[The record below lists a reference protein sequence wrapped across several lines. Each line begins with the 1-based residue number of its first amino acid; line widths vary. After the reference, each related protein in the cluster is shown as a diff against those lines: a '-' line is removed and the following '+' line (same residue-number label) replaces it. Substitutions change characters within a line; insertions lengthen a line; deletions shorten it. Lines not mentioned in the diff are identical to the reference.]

1 MKLENFLTNLFLYGG
16 IIIAL
21 VLLFWNSIMNFIFN
35 WIEPHPDKEL
45 YLKYEKLGRRIGK
58 ARTEKQIEALTIELH
73 EFEINNKHTYQGSYY
88 SEQLKRMIRGKQLK
102 LSVDREGN
110 IVYSVRQ

>member
-1 MKLENFLTNLFLYGG
+1 MKLENFLTSLFLYGG

-73 EFEINNKHTYQGSYY
+73 EFEINNKRIIMYHNFVLRKYFLRTIKIIIFFS
-88 SEQLKRMIRGKQLK
+88 
-102 LSVDREGN
+102 
-110 IVYSVRQ
+110 